1 MTPIDIVI
9 ANPQHPSFMQVTL
22 KGLKTDQTHQGIKL
36 FVGWTHKDFCPVATM
51 LSYLLVRSFDHGLL
65 FLTE

>member
-1 MTPIDIVI
+1 MDIAI

-22 KGLKTDQTHQGIKL
+22 KGLKTDQARQGIKL
-36 FVGWTHKDFCPVATM
+36 FVGWTHNDLCPVATM
-51 LSYLLVRSFDHGLL
+51 LSYLLVRGFDHGLL